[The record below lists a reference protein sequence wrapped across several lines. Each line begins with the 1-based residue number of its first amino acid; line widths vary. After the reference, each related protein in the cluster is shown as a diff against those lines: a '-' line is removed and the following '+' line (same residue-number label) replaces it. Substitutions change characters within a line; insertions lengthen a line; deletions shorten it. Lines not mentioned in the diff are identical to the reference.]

1 MLETWYRVSERE
13 GKWGHS
19 REVREAYLR
28 RKDEVMN
35 SQERTV
41 GVAILDYETWRW
53 YYQHMRIKCKSFA
66 LGPWYRRVLE
76 RLPIILSRKRLQTL
90 TPPQTV
96 WRKARFEAGSLHFH
110 RSHTRKSPSKAPET
124 PETSI
129 QISNGYPS
137 NLAVLSPAAGLSS
150 LLPSF
155 FPRSFRFRLS
165 AWQDQGMCP
174 RNCAERLASVFLI
187 SAFLSV
193 RTDRGGHLHNNS
205 QVKRVSSRTRND
217 HGLSREIN
225 IEIKLSSVL
234 KKETRQYR
242 PRERVTRSEAYLIM
256 NGITDMTLSL
266 SSADRRVLHSNR
278 THGND

>member
-1 MLETWYRVSERE
+1 
-13 GKWGHS
+13 
-19 REVREAYLR
+19 
-28 RKDEVMN
+28 
-35 SQERTV
+35 
-41 GVAILDYETWRW
+41 
-53 YYQHMRIKCKSFA
+53 
-66 LGPWYRRVLE
+66 
-76 RLPIILSRKRLQTL
+76 
-90 TPPQTV
+90 
-96 WRKARFEAGSLHFH
+96 
-110 RSHTRKSPSKAPET
+110 
-124 PETSI
+124 
-129 QISNGYPS
+129 
-137 NLAVLSPAAGLSS
+137 
-150 LLPSF
+150 
-155 FPRSFRFRLS
+155 
-165 AWQDQGMCP
+165 MCP

-242 PRERVTRSEAYLIM
+242 PGERVTRSEAYLIM